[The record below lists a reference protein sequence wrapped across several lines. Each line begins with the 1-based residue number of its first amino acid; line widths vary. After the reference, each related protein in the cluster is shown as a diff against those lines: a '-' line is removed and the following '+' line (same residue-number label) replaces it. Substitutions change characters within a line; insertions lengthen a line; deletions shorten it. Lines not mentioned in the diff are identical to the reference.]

1 MILDKDWNTENKVSE
16 ITEVLTT
23 REIEEIYGLPVNKVL
38 QDIRRGVARAE
49 HVRQSGKVWLLTRT
63 ESNRL
68 YSNYKPNVYRRNSK
82 KQVS

>member
-23 REIEEIYGLPVNKVL
+23 REIESLYGLPVNKVL

-49 HVRQSGKVWLLTRT
+49 HVRQSGKVWLLTRI

-68 YSNYKPNVYRRNSK
+68 YSNYKPRTIVKDNE
-82 KQVS
+82 QVS